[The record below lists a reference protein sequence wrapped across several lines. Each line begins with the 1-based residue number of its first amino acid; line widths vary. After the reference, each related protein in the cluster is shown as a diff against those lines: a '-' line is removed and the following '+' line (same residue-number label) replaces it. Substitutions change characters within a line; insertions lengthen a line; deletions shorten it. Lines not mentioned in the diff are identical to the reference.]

1 MRAVRVVHQSCA
13 ASLSYLQLN
22 EGEATTSAYT
32 AVVLD
37 GWASD
42 DGPKSVHWTW
52 SKLGGL
58 LVTGRTSALLAA
70 GLR

>member
-1 MRAVRVVHQSCA
+1 MLSFTSAHS
-13 ASLSYLQLN
+13 SLPYLQLN

-37 GWASD
+37 GWATN

-58 LVTGRTSALLAA
+58 LVAGRTSALLAA